1 MSAPYANVELLKG
14 NKMFEDVMC
23 VYCQGVFA
31 DGTVICSECDEYDGM
46 MPLQQAIRYLDLDPN
61 DYL

>member
-1 MSAPYANVELLKG
+1 
-14 NKMFEDVMC
+14 MFEDVMC